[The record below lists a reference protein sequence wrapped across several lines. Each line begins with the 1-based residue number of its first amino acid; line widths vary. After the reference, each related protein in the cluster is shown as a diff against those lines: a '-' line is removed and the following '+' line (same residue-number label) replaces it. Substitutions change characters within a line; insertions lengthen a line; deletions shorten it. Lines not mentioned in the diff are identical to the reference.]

1 MGRGNSTREAE
12 RRDWRERGRGKSW
25 RLVTENVKWIPM
37 GTVQVKWIPMVEMQS
52 GVIKKNTGCPRNLK
66 LGDAR
71 RDKKLYVYY
80 IQTIHPGTFLLNRF
94 ISRHNA
100 LFLSTWVQNSTLVEC
115 IQGALVECI
124 QQGSSFPMSLSLHYQ
139 EV

>member
-1 MGRGNSTREAE
+1 MTMGRGNSTREAE

-25 RLVTENVKWIPM
+25 RLVTEN
-37 GTVQVKWIPMVEMQS
+37 VKWIPMVEMQS

-80 IQTIHPGTFLLNRF
+80 IQTIHPGTFSLNRF

-124 QQGSSFPMSLSLHYQ
+124 QQGSSFPMFLSLHDQ